1 MRRVLLLLGAALLI
15 AVGGCGDDGS
25 STASQ
30 TDDTPQA
37 VIKLG
42 TVPGLGRVLMSSEG
56 KTIYRYSGDIRT
68 SGETGC
74 NGACAR
80 VWKPE
85 LTGPKPAAGPGGVE
99 AFKLDTITR
108 RDGSSQVTY
117 DGWPLYTYT
126 REGPRQ
132 SKGLGISSFEGT
144 WYALEGAKAIS
155 VEGK

>member
-1 MRRVLLLLGAALLI
+1 MRRVLLAMSAVMAIAL
-15 AVGGCGDDGS
+15 GGCGDDDS

-30 TDDTPQA
+30 AEDAPQA

-42 TVPGLGRVLMSSEG
+42 SVPGLGKVLVSSDD
-56 KTIYRYSGDIRT
+56 KTLYRFSRDIRT
-68 SGETGC
+68 SGETDC

-80 VWKPE
+80 IWQPV
-85 LTGPKPAAGPGGVE
+85 LTGPKPVAGPGGVE

-132 SKGLGISSFEGT
+132 SKGLGISSFEGV
-144 WYALEGAKAIS
+144 WYALEGANAIS

>member
-1 MRRVLLLLGAALLI
+1 MRRVLLLVGVALVV
-15 AVGGCGDDGS
+15 AVGGCGDDS
-25 STASQ
+25 STGSQ
-30 TDDTPQA
+30 ADDLPQA

-42 TVPGLGRVLMSSEG
+42 SVPGLGKVLINSDDQ
-56 KTIYRYSGDIRT
+56 TIYRASADIRT
-68 SGETGC
+68 SGQTAC

-80 VWKPE
+80 VYQPV

-99 AFKLDTITR
+99 QFKLDTIKR
-108 RDGSSQVTY
+108 RDGTSQVTY

-132 SKGLGISSFEGT
+132 SKGLGVSNFEIG
-144 WYALEGAKAIS
+144 WYALQGAKAIS